1 MCQIAGA
8 TLGSPGDVKP
18 KQGKASA
25 HPPTWG
31 LFNIGKVIH
40 ASRDCGRSFVADL
53 RGMHWQTRPPS
64 VVRQRLGRGG
74 RGR

>member
-1 MCQIAGA
+1 MSETLRGD
-8 TLGSPGDVKP
+8 LGSLGDVKP

-40 ASRDCGRSFVADL
+40 ASRDCGRSFVA
-53 RGMHWQTRPPS
+53 RPKGDALADVAP
-64 VVRQRLGRGG
+64 
-74 RGR
+74 